1 MKRAMRRRKT
11 WQRQAAAITA
21 AMMAMSVG
29 GIAYAMPQGEVI
41 RSGKGEITR
50 QDKDMTVNQDSK
62 RLAIDWSGFD
72 IANDERVTFRQ
83 PDKDSVAL
91 NRVVGDAASVIDG
104 TLSGN
109 GHVYV
114 INPNGVLFGKNA
126 SVDVGSLVASTARIS
141 DSDMTNFANA
151 DGITMAIPE
160 DSSAKVINAGTIR
173 AEGGLVVL
181 HAAEVE
187 NSGTITN
194 PEGTTALAA
203 ARNLSLSADT
213 AGKIN
218 FTVDGALAKAKAL
231 NSGVLKADGGY
242 LVMTARSAGDVMS
255 TVVNNTGTMEAKT
268 LRQNEKGEI
277 LLDGGDNGIVELN
290 GTLDASGMEAGQSAG
305 SIKAIG
311 AETHVEDGA
320 TLHAIGAVDG
330 GLIETSGDYL
340 EIGDNVDIDAAGKT
354 GKAGEWL
361 LDPTKVI
368 IINDSEA
375 GTVHGGSNAYT
386 SGTTYLKTSS
396 IANVLKKNNVKIQAM
411 DRTYHNADITLASA
425 LNVDETTAGKNTLTL
440 EAEENI
446 NINADI
452 RATAPLNVVLN
463 ADTNRDDKGGVNI
476 NADIRTG
483 GGSLTTGANG
493 ATFFGGTNSGE
504 NNRVIETSGGNVNIQ
519 NEARLQLNGGTLSIN
534 SAGGD
539 VTFARN
545 VASMNKYEAFM
556 DHDFVAGLRTDQATA
571 WEHMLKL
578 VYGKSYTN
586 DRGQS
591 VQFIVDGQSD
601 YESLTP
607 DQKNKA
613 SNMLAQTWEFADIAA
628 KLNNIEDP
636 DGKKLNGQ
644 HLVTITDKYENSAA
658 MANAVKKT
666 GNVVEY
672 FTGGKDVT
680 GRTGED
686 ANRTDGRTFAWVT
699 GPEAGTAFYE
709 TTGEGR
715 GYELNGNYTNWVRNE
730 PIDPRRPWNGSYNE
744 PNNNRGSEHQPYV
757 AIGWTDQN
765 GWDDVGNG
773 AGTVHGFIRE
783 TELPNSALSI
793 NSGAGKVT
801 VGTEGV
807 ADTGRLGSGEGTG
820 LRNLSIESTTGDVE
834 VLGSIY
840 VHDNHANAAADLAN
854 GNVKIAT
861 QGNVDVGQ
869 ITADKKVEIATTG
882 ADKDVTVNGKIAT
895 DGLVSIEATDD
906 ITVHGIEN
914 GDKIRLIST
923 NPSGNGAI
931 TLANNAEGGG
941 ALITTS
947 DANDAVII
955 DARGADGSFHNA
967 TDATKAEKA
976 IDTDGNW
983 KVYSASPDRDE
994 FGTNLNSETTARW
1007 HASSQGGNGLDA
1019 YAAETEDTNKYI
1031 FQVQPTL
1038 TITPDDKTKTYGDTV
1053 ELTAQAK
1060 AEFVD
1065 KNGDRQ
1071 DVTGFANAF
1080 QEVSEGGSI
1089 MDRYTGNY
1097 TLTSAGQAASATRT
1111 KGNYQADS
1119 DKELAVYDI
1128 EAKNDAKNPL
1138 RGLEGYGIA
1147 DLTNKGKLEITRRTV
1162 VLNGSAS
1169 QTYGDATLKNE
1180 NVYAETGTKGQG
1192 LVFEDKLDT
1201 SGVEYTI
1208 SPSGKYAASK
1218 NAHVN
1223 GVTAD
1228 AGTYNDELLF
1238 SNVHFTNNAN
1248 NADANYAVTGN
1259 GDITVDKHT
1268 ITRDELGLEGSP
1280 LFETVYGTKPDNLG
1294 TATFHDVNGDGSY
1307 ELAIT
1312 GTNALTGNDTGRVT
1326 NDVGSDYY
1334 TTVALSALSKNY
1346 KFDNGETS
1354 KDFEKTASVTKAKLT
1369 IESKGFNATYGD
1381 VETVQ
1386 QGLKNAAT
1394 ITGLTNGDG
1403 AATMIVDGTSDALIT
1418 DENGKTR
1425 TNDVKKNGNDGYDIN
1440 ASIPDTLTNT
1450 INKNYEITNNLGK
1463 VVLQKRTAYLSADDI
1478 HTVYGDG
1485 DTIYNRLAENNL
1497 LHLTNLASW
1506 DTESDILK
1514 QIKAE
1519 TTVEGNVSAF
1529 KLNAD
1534 GTIATDDEGHRYT
1547 NDVRAYSITTSYI
1560 NSKNYNI
1567 QRVRNENKN
1576 WGNIYVDPARL
1587 VINVGNAETVYG
1599 TKFDESQYDYAYSTN
1614 KGESLVNGD
1623 TKESL
1628 LKDLGTIGYDNEAA
1642 LDGTDGKWTA
1652 PVGDKY
1658 NLGFTQETKNAF
1670 KGLHNYDVTIVD
1682 GKAKVTPYTIT
1693 EDDII
1698 AANPHFT
1705 TVYGDTTTPVEVKIK
1720 GVNGD
1725 EEISNTAT
1733 TTAYIYDENGNPIKT
1748 EHVGDTYDIES
1759 TLTNSNYQFEGGKTS
1774 KVFDNTAS
1782 VTKAGLL
1789 VNVGNAETVYGTPF
1803 DTSKYD
1809 YAYSTETGKNLVNGD
1824 TKESLL
1830 KDLGTIGY
1838 DNEAALDGTDGK
1850 WTADV
1855 GDNYKLAFTDAT
1867 EAAFKAL
1874 NDYDVKVVDGKA
1886 KVTPYTI
1893 TSKDIVD
1900 GKPAFTTVYGTTT
1913 TPVEVAIKGVNGDAT
1928 VDNTATTSAYEYGTE
1943 GTPVKTKDVGD
1954 KAYDITSVLTNKNY
1968 RFEDGSD
1975 TKLFANTASVTPAE
1989 LTIQI
1994 GNASTVYG
2002 TKFDESQYGYNY
2014 ASGITNGDTEATLD
2028 AALGG
2033 MNYTND
2039 AALDGTNGK
2048 WTKDVGDYALK
2059 GEGVNGLKNYKVTYL
2074 DGTATVT
2081 PLNITE
2087 DNVNDFITNAT
2098 YTTVYGSKADFGQA
2112 VFTGVNGDGTRDLSI
2127 TGSSALTGNTE
2138 GVITKDAAENAYNTV
2153 VSLDG
2158 LSEQD
2163 KKNYGLEDTSSFTFD
2178 NSATVEKADLTV
2190 SRKGIETVYGT
2201 VKKDPGDM
2209 TTYTTLVNGDT
2220 NDIVIDNGNYGTA
2233 YSDDLTKTNN
2243 VGKYDYKA
2251 TLNSDSDV
2259 LRNYNVIDK
2268 GTNYVNITPYTIT
2281 DQEVVNL
2288 DGSPLYTTKYGQ
2300 KDAFGTATFT
2310 GVNGDGTYELAI
2322 TDSSALA
2329 TAGAGKVTQDVGKN
2343 IYDTTVELSEA
2354 MNGNYQF
2361 ADGATSKTFEKTASV
2376 TPAELTIKTKDV
2388 ETEYGTVKT
2397 TTSEVEGLVNGDLP
2411 TGFIY
2416 DYGNYGGAYLDGNT
2430 KTNDVN
2436 TYHFGTTLSGA
2447 EFLKNYTITGGE
2459 ADVKIDPK
2467 DITFFVSGTGNTLTD
2482 VTYTVDP
2489 DIDAQLAYG
2498 EHVDAD
2504 YTPGNDLGSNQYG
2517 VVAHINGTPIVT
2529 GDVAG
2534 NYRYNYG
2541 GLITLSPTVPT
2552 KPDIDPHNPSNLDG
2566 SGSWTSNMGNHGVPG
2581 VERVAGLASAELPFF
2596 KVEAGQV
2603 SHYGTYDVAADPDK
2617 VRLEPTGKRLPE
2629 PNQPKTQ
2636 YREYTKAL
2644 TTTDGTGMFRMVYDG
2659 STFNIT
2665 PVDDGALALMRMG
2678 DVKNNVELSAEA
2690 LHAGFSEMGILL
2702 EDLDGVYVHFD
2713 TMA

>member
-126 SVDVGSLVASTARIS
+126 SVDVGSLVASTAKLS
-141 DSDMTNFANA
+141 DSDMTNFADAN
-151 DGITMAIPE
+151 GITMAIPE

-290 GTLDASGMEAGQSAG
+290 GTLDVSGMEAGQSAG

-368 IINDSEA
+368 ISDEGDSNV
-375 GTVHGGSNAYT
+375 TGSNRYT
-386 SGTTYLKTSS
+386 RGTTYLKTSS
-396 IANVLKKNNVKIQAM
+396 ITNVLKKNNVKIQAT
-411 DRTYHNADITLASA
+411 DSTYHNADISLDSA

-452 RATAPLNVVLN
+452 NATAALNVVLN

-483 GGSLTTGANG
+483 GGSLMTGANG
-493 ATFFGGTNSGE
+493 ATFFGGTNSGK
-504 NNRVIETSGGNVNIQ
+504 NNRVIETSGGDVNIQ

-534 SAGGD
+534 SAGGN
-539 VTFARN
+539 VNFARN

-556 DHDFVAGLRTDQATA
+556 DHDFLAGKHTDQATA
-571 WEHMLKL
+571 WENMLRSM
-578 VYGKSYTN
+578 YGKYYTN
-586 DRGQS
+586 DSGQR

-601 YESLTP
+601 YESLTL

-628 KLNNIEDP
+628 RLNNIEDP

-680 GRTGED
+680 GRTGE
-686 ANRTDGRTFAWVT
+686 AAYRTDGRTFAWVT
-699 GPEAGTAFYE
+699 GPEAGTAFYK

-730 PIDPRRPWNGSYNE
+730 PIDPRRPWEGSYNE
-744 PNNNRGSEHQPYV
+744 PNNNRGGEHQPYV

-820 LRNLSIESTTGDVE
+820 LRNLSIETTKGDVK

-882 ADKDVTVNGKIAT
+882 ADKAVTVNGKIAT

-923 NPSGNGAI
+923 NPNGDGAI

-941 ALITTS
+941 ALITKS
-947 DANDAVII
+947 KANDAVII
-955 DARGADGSFHNA
+955 DVQGKNGSFQNL
-967 TDATKAEKA
+967 TTAEKA
-976 IDTDGNW
+976 ITTGEGGNW
-983 KVYSASPDRDE
+983 KVYSASPDRDT

-1007 HASSQGGNGLDA
+1007 HASSQGGNGLYA
-1019 YAAETEDTNKYI
+1019 YDAETEDTNKYI
-1031 FQVQPTL
+1031 FQTQPTL
-1038 TITPDDKTKTYGDTV
+1038 TITADNKEKTYGETV
-1053 ELTAQAK
+1053 ELTAQK
-1060 AEFVD
+1060 KVEFID
-1065 KNGDRQ
+1065 KDGNPH
-1071 DVTGFANAF
+1071 DVTGYTDAF
-1080 QEVSEGGSI
+1080 KEVSEGGSI

-1111 KGNYQADS
+1111 NGDRQAD
-1119 DKELAVYDI
+1119 DGERAIYDI
-1128 EAKNDAKNPL
+1128 NVDTHSL
-1138 RGLEGYGIA
+1138 QGLEGYAVG
-1147 DLTNKGKLEITRRTV
+1147 TPNKGALTINRRTV

-1169 QTYGDATLKNE
+1169 QTYGDATLRDKG
-1180 NVYAETGTKGQG
+1180 VYAETGTEGQG
-1192 LVFEDKLDT
+1192 VTNGDELDT

-1208 SPSGKYAASK
+1208 SPSDEYAASK

-1238 SNVHFTNNAN
+1238 SNVHFTNK
-1248 NADANYAVTGN
+1248 ADANYAVTGN

-1280 LFETVYGTKPDNLG
+1280 LFETVYGTKPDDLG
-1294 TATFHDVNGDGSY
+1294 KATFNAVNGDGSY
-1307 ELAIT
+1307 ELNIT

-1326 NDVGSDYY
+1326 NDFGSDYY
-1334 TTVALSALSKNY
+1334 TTVALSDALSKNY

-1354 KDFEKTASVTKAKLT
+1354 KDFANTASVTKAKLT
-1369 IESKGFNATYGD
+1369 ITTKDLGDVEYGD
-1381 VETVQ
+1381 VDTIKN
-1386 QGLKNAAT
+1386 GLINAGSLD
-1394 ITGLTNGDG
+1394 GLVNGDDEN
-1403 AATMIVDGTSDALIT
+1403 IVSTVNGTTDALT
-1418 DENGKTR
+1418 DGGKH
-1425 TNDVKKNGNDGYDIN
+1425 TNNVKDGGYTIEADLSSLSDKSLN
-1440 ASIPDTLTNT
+1440 TL
-1450 INKNYEITNNLGK
+1450 NKNYEITRKEGK
-1463 VVLQKRTAYLSADDI
+1463 VNLTRKQIELITDDI
-1478 HTVYGDG
+1478 TTTYGDG
-1485 DTIYNRLAENNL
+1485 NTILNQLNNNL
-1497 LHLTNLASW
+1497 LHLKGLVNDDNQST
-1506 DTESDILK
+1506 ILDELGAH
-1514 QIKAE
+1514 I
-1519 TTVEGNVSAF
+1519 TVKNNKSAF
-1529 KLNAD
+1529 KQNPD
-1534 GTIATDDEGHRYT
+1534 GTIMTDAVTGQHYT
-1547 NDVRAYSITTSYI
+1547 SDVGSYSITTGAYLAAETTNYEVVAGENAAGHTVGKIYVEKAPLTVNRTGYETTYGTVITDDAEHRFTTWSGLVNGDVDDIYI
-1560 NSKNYNI
+1560 NYGDYGGAYKDNNTRTNDADTYRFHKNLQSATNVLRNYEVNDTQKNWVKINPYALTDADILNATYTTEYGSRSRFSTAKLKNINGDGELDLRIVGSSALTGKTKGRVTEDVGQNIYNTVVSLDNIYGADGFDLKNYTLNGKALG
-1567 QRVRNENKN
+1567 KN
-1576 WGNIYVDPARL
+1576 DRMTIANSASVTPADL
-1587 VINVGNAETVYG
+1587 VITRKGIDTVYGTVKTDDGTMTTYKLVNGDTDDIAINNGNYGTAYNDDLTKTNNVGKYDYKATLNSASDVLRNYNVHDDGMNYVNITPLNITEDNVNDFITNATYTTVYGSKADFGQAVFTGKNGDGTRELSITGSSALTGNTEGVITKDAAENAYNTVVSLDGLSAQDKKNYGLADTSSFTFDNSATVEKADLTVSRKGIETVYG
-1599 TKFDESQYDYAYSTN
+1599 TVKKDPGDMTTYTT
-1614 KGESLVNGD
+1614 LVNGD
-1623 TKESL
+1623 TN
-1628 LKDLGTIGYDNEAA
+1628 DIVIDNGNYGTAYNDELTKTNN
-1642 LDGTDGKWTA
+1642 
-1652 PVGDKY
+1652 VGKY
-1658 NLGFTQETKNAF
+1658 N
-1670 KGLHNYDVTIVD
+1670 
-1682 GKAKVTPYTIT
+1682 
-1693 EDDII
+1693 
-1698 AANPHFT
+1698 
-1705 TVYGDTTTPVEVKIK
+1705 
-1720 GVNGD
+1720 
-1725 EEISNTAT
+1725 
-1733 TTAYIYDENGNPIKT
+1733 
-1748 EHVGDTYDIES
+1748 
-1759 TLTNSNYQFEGGKTS
+1759 
-1774 KVFDNTAS
+1774 
-1782 VTKAGLL
+1782 
-1789 VNVGNAETVYGTPF
+1789 
-1803 DTSKYD
+1803 
-1809 YAYSTETGKNLVNGD
+1809 
-1824 TKESLL
+1824 
-1830 KDLGTIGY
+1830 
-1838 DNEAALDGTDGK
+1838 
-1850 WTADV
+1850 
-1855 GDNYKLAFTDAT
+1855 YK
-1867 EAAFKAL
+1867 
-1874 NDYDVKVVDGKA
+1874 
-1886 KVTPYTI
+1886 
-1893 TSKDIVD
+1893 
-1900 GKPAFTTVYGTTT
+1900 
-1913 TPVEVAIKGVNGDAT
+1913 
-1928 VDNTATTSAYEYGTE
+1928 
-1943 GTPVKTKDVGD
+1943 
-1954 KAYDITSVLTNKNY
+1954 
-1968 RFEDGSD
+1968 
-1975 TKLFANTASVTPAE
+1975 
-1989 LTIQI
+1989 
-1994 GNASTVYG
+1994 
-2002 TKFDESQYGYNY
+2002 
-2014 ASGITNGDTEATLD
+2014 ATLNSESD
-2028 AALGG
+2028 VLR
-2033 MNYTND
+2033 NYNVHD
-2039 AALDGTNGK
+2039 DGTN
-2048 WTKDVGDYALK
+2048 Y
-2059 GEGVNGLKNYKVTYL
+2059 VNI
-2074 DGTATVT
+2074 T

-2209 TTYTTLVNGDT
+2209 TTYTKLVNGDT

-2233 YSDDLTKTNN
+2233 YNDELTKTNN
-2243 VGKYDYKA
+2243 VGKYNYKA
-2251 TLNSDSDV
+2251 TLNSESDV
-2259 LRNYNVIDK
+2259 LRNYNVHDD

-2281 DQEVVNL
+2281 EQEVVNL

-2329 TAGAGKVTQDVGKN
+2329 TAGAGKVTKDVGKN

-2388 ETEYGTVKT
+2388 ETEYGTVKM
-2397 TTSEVEGLVNGDLP
+2397 TTSEVDGLRNGDLP

-2665 PVDDGALALMRMG
+2665 SVDDGALALMRMG

>member
-231 NSGVLKADGGY
+231 NSGMLKADGGY

-361 LDPTKVI
+361 LDPTEVI

-396 IANVLKKNNVKIQAM
+396 IANVLKKNNVKIQAT
-411 DRTYHNADITLASA
+411 DPTYHNADITLASA
-425 LNVDETTAGKNTLTL
+425 LNIDETTVGKNTLTL
-440 EAEENI
+440 EAEESV

-452 RATAPLNVVLN
+452 HATAPLNIVLN

-493 ATFFGGTNSGE
+493 ATFFGGTSSGE
-504 NNRVIETSGGNVNIQ
+504 NNRVIETSGGDVNIQ
-519 NEARLQLNGGTLSIN
+519 NEARLQLNGGTLAIN
-534 SAGGD
+534 TAGGN
-539 VTFARN
+539 VNFARN

-556 DHDFVAGLRTDQATA
+556 DHDFVEYYSQDYPTGELSAEGQA
-571 WEHMLKL
+571 WENMIKS
-578 VYGKSYTN
+578 VYGKSYTDANGRKVKFVIQGRDYYWRVYDKAYEDLTNSEKVRLSN
-586 DRGQS
+586 D
-591 VQFIVDGQSD
+591 
-601 YESLTP
+601 
-607 DQKNKA
+607 
-613 SNMLAQTWEFADIAA
+613 LARIWELANLAA
-628 KLNNIEDP
+628 TQNNSKSDP
-636 DGKKLNGQ
+636 DGKNLDGQ

-658 MANAVKKT
+658 MASARKISGSVI
-666 GNVVEY
+666 EY
-672 FTGGKDVT
+672 FTGGKETTTNPSASKVS
-680 GRTGED
+680 GRE
-686 ANRTDGRTFAWVT
+686 FSWVT
-699 GPEAGTAFYE
+699 GPEKDQVFYI
-709 TTGEGR
+709 TGGI
-715 GYELNGNYTNWVRNE
+715 GSGADQNGMYTNWVRNVPTGIPE
-730 PIDPRRPWNGSYNE
+730 LPYYNE
-744 PNNNRGSEHQPYV
+744 PNNNGGRTSQPYV

-765 GWDDVGNG
+765 GWDDVGNN
-773 AGTVHGFIRE
+773 ATTIHGFIRE

-793 NSGAGKVT
+793 NSGVGKVT

-820 LRNLSIESTTGDVE
+820 LRNLSIETTTGDVK

-914 GDKIRLIST
+914 GDTIRLIST
-923 NPSGNGAI
+923 NPNGDGAI

-983 KVYSASPDRDE
+983 KVYSASPDRDT

-1007 HASSQGGNGLDA
+1007 HASSQDDTGLDK
-1019 YAAETEDTNKYI
+1019 YDETENTNKYI
-1031 FQVQPTL
+1031 FQTQPTL
-1038 TITPDDKTKTYGDTV
+1038 TITADNKEKTYGETV
-1053 ELTAQAK
+1053 ELTAQEK
-1060 AEFVD
+1060 AEFIGKD
-1065 KNGDRQ
+1065 GKPH
-1071 DVTGFANAF
+1071 DVTGYTDAF

-1089 MDRYTGNY
+1089 MDRYSGSY
-1097 TLTSAGQAASATRT
+1097 TLSSRGQAESATRT
-1111 KGNYQADS
+1111 NGDRQAD
-1119 DKELAVYDI
+1119 DRERAIYDI
-1128 EAKNDAKNPL
+1128 NVDTHSL
-1138 RGLEGYGIA
+1138 QGLEGYAVG
-1147 DLTNKGKLEITRRTV
+1147 TPNKGELTINRRTV

-1169 QTYGDATLKNE
+1169 QTYGDATLKNK
-1180 NVYAETGTKGQG
+1180 NVYAETGTEGQG
-1192 LVFEDKLDT
+1192 VTNGDELDT

-1208 SPSGKYAASK
+1208 SPSGKYVASK

-1238 SNVHFTNNAN
+1238 SNVHFTNNA
-1248 NADANYAVTGN
+1248 DANYAVTGN

-1268 ITRDELGLEGSP
+1268 ITRGELGLEGSP
-1280 LFETVYGTKPDNLG
+1280 LFKTVYGTKPDDLG
-1294 TATFHDVNGDGSY
+1294 TATFNAVNGDGSY

-1312 GTNALTGNDTGRVT
+1312 GTNALTGNTTGKVT

-1334 TTVALSALSKNY
+1334 TTVELSDALSKNY

-1354 KDFEKTASVTKAKLT
+1354 KDFANTASVTKAKLT

-1547 NDVRAYSITTSYI
+1547 NDVRAYSITTSYT
-1560 NSKNYNI
+1560 
-1567 QRVRNENKN
+1567 
-1576 WGNIYVDPARL
+1576 A
-1587 VINVGNAETVYG
+1587 VY
-1599 TKFDESQYDYAYSTN
+1599 
-1614 KGESLVNGD
+1614 
-1623 TKESL
+1623 
-1628 LKDLGTIGYDNEAA
+1628 
-1642 LDGTDGKWTA
+1642 
-1652 PVGDKY
+1652 
-1658 NLGFTQETKNAF
+1658 
-1670 KGLHNYDVTIVD
+1670 
-1682 GKAKVTPYTIT
+1682 
-1693 EDDII
+1693 
-1698 AANPHFT
+1698 
-1705 TVYGDTTTPVEVKIK
+1705 
-1720 GVNGD
+1720 
-1725 EEISNTAT
+1725 
-1733 TTAYIYDENGNPIKT
+1733 
-1748 EHVGDTYDIES
+1748 
-1759 TLTNSNYQFEGGKTS
+1759 
-1774 KVFDNTAS
+1774 
-1782 VTKAGLL
+1782 
-1789 VNVGNAETVYGTPF
+1789 
-1803 DTSKYD
+1803 
-1809 YAYSTETGKNLVNGD
+1809 
-1824 TKESLL
+1824 
-1830 KDLGTIGY
+1830 
-1838 DNEAALDGTDGK
+1838 
-1850 WTADV
+1850 
-1855 GDNYKLAFTDAT
+1855 
-1867 EAAFKAL
+1867 
-1874 NDYDVKVVDGKA
+1874 
-1886 KVTPYTI
+1886 
-1893 TSKDIVD
+1893 
-1900 GKPAFTTVYGTTT
+1900 
-1913 TPVEVAIKGVNGDAT
+1913 
-1928 VDNTATTSAYEYGTE
+1928 
-1943 GTPVKTKDVGD
+1943 
-1954 KAYDITSVLTNKNY
+1954 
-1968 RFEDGSD
+1968 
-1975 TKLFANTASVTPAE
+1975 
-1989 LTIQI
+1989 
-1994 GNASTVYG
+1994 
-2002 TKFDESQYGYNY
+2002 
-2014 ASGITNGDTEATLD
+2014 
-2028 AALGG
+2028 
-2033 MNYTND
+2033 
-2039 AALDGTNGK
+2039 
-2048 WTKDVGDYALK
+2048 
-2059 GEGVNGLKNYKVTYL
+2059 
-2074 DGTATVT
+2074 
-2081 PLNITE
+2081 
-2087 DNVNDFITNAT
+2087 
-2098 YTTVYGSKADFGQA
+2098 
-2112 VFTGVNGDGTRDLSI
+2112 
-2127 TGSSALTGNTE
+2127 
-2138 GVITKDAAENAYNTV
+2138 
-2153 VSLDG
+2153 
-2158 LSEQD
+2158 
-2163 KKNYGLEDTSSFTFD
+2163 SF
-2178 NSATVEKADLTV
+2178 
-2190 SRKGIETVYGT
+2190 
-2201 VKKDPGDM
+2201 
-2209 TTYTTLVNGDT
+2209 
-2220 NDIVIDNGNYGTA
+2220 
-2233 YSDDLTKTNN
+2233 
-2243 VGKYDYKA
+2243 
-2251 TLNSDSDV
+2251 
-2259 LRNYNVIDK
+2259 
-2268 GTNYVNITPYTIT
+2268 
-2281 DQEVVNL
+2281 
-2288 DGSPLYTTKYGQ
+2288 
-2300 KDAFGTATFT
+2300 
-2310 GVNGDGTYELAI
+2310 
-2322 TDSSALA
+2322 
-2329 TAGAGKVTQDVGKN
+2329 
-2343 IYDTTVELSEA
+2343 
-2354 MNGNYQF
+2354 
-2361 ADGATSKTFEKTASV
+2361 
-2376 TPAELTIKTKDV
+2376 
-2388 ETEYGTVKT
+2388 
-2397 TTSEVEGLVNGDLP
+2397 
-2411 TGFIY
+2411 
-2416 DYGNYGGAYLDGNT
+2416 
-2430 KTNDVN
+2430 
-2436 TYHFGTTLSGA
+2436 
-2447 EFLKNYTITGGE
+2447 
-2459 ADVKIDPK
+2459 
-2467 DITFFVSGTGNTLTD
+2467 
-2482 VTYTVDP
+2482 
-2489 DIDAQLAYG
+2489 
-2498 EHVDAD
+2498 
-2504 YTPGNDLGSNQYG
+2504 
-2517 VVAHINGTPIVT
+2517 
-2529 GDVAG
+2529 
-2534 NYRYNYG
+2534 
-2541 GLITLSPTVPT
+2541 
-2552 KPDIDPHNPSNLDG
+2552 
-2566 SGSWTSNMGNHGVPG
+2566 
-2581 VERVAGLASAELPFF
+2581 
-2596 KVEAGQV
+2596 
-2603 SHYGTYDVAADPDK
+2603 
-2617 VRLEPTGKRLPE
+2617 
-2629 PNQPKTQ
+2629 
-2636 YREYTKAL
+2636 
-2644 TTTDGTGMFRMVYDG
+2644 
-2659 STFNIT
+2659 
-2665 PVDDGALALMRMG
+2665 
-2678 DVKNNVELSAEA
+2678 
-2690 LHAGFSEMGILL
+2690 
-2702 EDLDGVYVHFD
+2702 
-2713 TMA
+2713 

>member
-231 NSGVLKADGGY
+231 NSGMLKADGGY

-340 EIGDNVDIDAAGKT
+340 EVGDNVDIDAAGKT

-368 IINDSEA
+368 ISDEGDSNV
-375 GTVHGGSNAYT
+375 TGSNRYT
-386 SGTTYLKTSS
+386 RGTTYLKTSS
-396 IANVLKKNNVKIQAM
+396 ITNVLKKNNVKIQAT
-411 DRTYHNADITLASA
+411 DSTYHNADISLDSA

-452 RATAPLNVVLN
+452 NATAALNVVLN

-483 GGSLTTGANG
+483 GGSLMTGANG
-493 ATFFGGTNSGE
+493 ATFFGGTNSGK
-504 NNRVIETSGGNVNIQ
+504 NNRVIETSGGDVNIQ

-534 SAGGD
+534 SAGGN
-539 VTFARN
+539 VNFARN

-556 DHDFVAGLRTDQATA
+556 DHDFLAGKHTDQATA
-571 WEHMLKL
+571 WENMLRSM
-578 VYGKSYTN
+578 YGKYYTN
-586 DRGQS
+586 DSGQR

-628 KLNNIEDP
+628 RLNNIEDP

-680 GRTGED
+680 GRTGE
-686 ANRTDGRTFAWVT
+686 AAYRTDGRTFAWVT
-699 GPEAGTAFYE
+699 GPEAGTAFYK
-709 TTGEGR
+709 TTGEGC

-730 PIDPRRPWNGSYNE
+730 PIDPRRPWEGSYNE
-744 PNNNRGSEHQPYV
+744 PNNNRGGGHQPYV

-820 LRNLSIESTTGDVE
+820 LRNLSIETTKGDVK

-882 ADKDVTVNGKIAT
+882 ADKAVTVNGKIAT

-906 ITVHGIEN
+906 ITVNGIEN

-923 NPSGNGAI
+923 NPNGDGAI

-941 ALITTS
+941 ALITKS
-947 DANDAVII
+947 KANDAVII
-955 DARGADGSFHNA
+955 DVQGKNGSFQNL
-967 TDATKAEKA
+967 TTAEKA
-976 IDTDGNW
+976 ITTGEGGNW
-983 KVYSASPDRDE
+983 KVYSASPDRDT

-1007 HASSQGGNGLDA
+1007 HASSQGGNGLYA
-1019 YAAETEDTNKYI
+1019 YDAETEDTNKYI
-1031 FQVQPTL
+1031 FQTQPTL
-1038 TITPDDKTKTYGDTV
+1038 TITADNKEKTYGETV
-1053 ELTAQAK
+1053 ELTAQK
-1060 AEFVD
+1060 KVEFID
-1065 KNGDRQ
+1065 KDGNPH
-1071 DVTGFANAF
+1071 DVTGYTDAF
-1080 QEVSEGGSI
+1080 KEVSEGGSI

-1111 KGNYQADS
+1111 NGDRQAD
-1119 DKELAVYDI
+1119 DGEHAIYDI
-1128 EAKNDAKNPL
+1128 NVDTHSL
-1138 RGLEGYGIA
+1138 QGLEGYAVG
-1147 DLTNKGKLEITRRTV
+1147 TPNKGALTINRRTV

-1169 QTYGDATLKNE
+1169 QTYGDATLRGTR
-1180 NVYAETGTKGQG
+1180 VYAETGTDGQG
-1192 LVFEDKLDT
+1192 VTNGDELDT

-1208 SPSGKYAASK
+1208 SPSGEYAASK

-1238 SNVHFTNNAN
+1238 SNVHFTNK
-1248 NADANYAVTGN
+1248 ADANYAVTGN

-1280 LFETVYGTKPDNLG
+1280 LFETVYGTKPDDLG
-1294 TATFHDVNGDGSY
+1294 TATFNAVNGDGSY
-1307 ELAIT
+1307 ELNIT

-1326 NDVGSDYY
+1326 NDFGSGYY
-1334 TTVALSALSKNY
+1334 TTVALSDALSKNY

-1354 KDFEKTASVTKAKLT
+1354 KDFANTASVTKAKLT
-1369 IESKGFNATYGD
+1369 ITTKDLGDVEYGD
-1381 VETVQ
+1381 VDTIKN
-1386 QGLKNAAT
+1386 GLINAGSLD
-1394 ITGLTNGDG
+1394 GLVNGDDEN
-1403 AATMIVDGTSDALIT
+1403 IVSTVNGTTDALT
-1418 DENGKTR
+1418 DGGKH
-1425 TNDVKKNGNDGYDIN
+1425 TNNVKDGGYTIEADLSSLSDKSLN
-1440 ASIPDTLTNT
+1440 TL
-1450 INKNYEITNNLGK
+1450 NKNYEITRKEGK
-1463 VVLQKRTAYLSADDI
+1463 VNLTRKQIELITDDI
-1478 HTVYGDG
+1478 TTTYGDG
-1485 DTIYNRLAENNL
+1485 NTILNQLNNNL
-1497 LHLTNLASW
+1497 LHLKGLVNDDNQST
-1506 DTESDILK
+1506 ILDELGAH
-1514 QIKAE
+1514 I
-1519 TTVEGNVSAF
+1519 TVKNNKSAF
-1529 KLNAD
+1529 KQNPD
-1534 GTIATDDEGHRYT
+1534 GTIMTDAVTGQHYT
-1547 NDVRAYSITTSYI
+1547 SDVGSYSITTGAYLAAETTNYEVVAGENAAGHTVGKIYVEKAPLTVNRTGYETTYGTVITDDAEHRFTTWSGLVNGDVDDIYI
-1560 NSKNYNI
+1560 NYGDYGGAYKDNNTRTNDADTYRFHKNLQSATNVLRNYEVNDTQKNWVKINPYALTDADILNATYTTEYGSRSRFSTAKLKNINGDGELDLRIVGSSALTGKTKGRVTEDVGQNIYNTVVSLDNIYGADGFDLKNYTLNGKALG
-1567 QRVRNENKN
+1567 KN
-1576 WGNIYVDPARL
+1576 DRMTIANSASVTPADL
-1587 VINVGNAETVYG
+1587 VITRKGIETVYG
-1599 TKFDESQYDYAYSTN
+1599 TVKKDPGDMTTYTT
-1614 KGESLVNGD
+1614 LVNGD
-1623 TKESL
+1623 TN
-1628 LKDLGTIGYDNEAA
+1628 DIVIDN
-1642 LDGTDGKWTA
+1642 G
-1652 PVGDKY
+1652 
-1658 NLGFTQETKNAF
+1658 
-1670 KGLHNYDVTIVD
+1670 NY
-1682 GKAKVTPYTIT
+1682 G
-1693 EDDII
+1693 
-1698 AANPHFT
+1698 
-1705 TVYGDTTTPVEVKIK
+1705 
-1720 GVNGD
+1720 
-1725 EEISNTAT
+1725 
-1733 TTAYIYDENGNPIKT
+1733 TAYNDNLTKT
-1748 EHVGDTYDIES
+1748 
-1759 TLTNSNYQFEGGKTS
+1759 N
-1774 KVFDNTAS
+1774 
-1782 VTKAGLL
+1782 
-1789 VNVGNAETVYGTPF
+1789 NVG
-1803 DTSKYD
+1803 KYD
-1809 YAYSTETGKNLVNGD
+1809 YK
-1824 TKESLL
+1824 
-1830 KDLGTIGY
+1830 
-1838 DNEAALDGTDGK
+1838 
-1850 WTADV
+1850 
-1855 GDNYKLAFTDAT
+1855 
-1867 EAAFKAL
+1867 
-1874 NDYDVKVVDGKA
+1874 
-1886 KVTPYTI
+1886 
-1893 TSKDIVD
+1893 
-1900 GKPAFTTVYGTTT
+1900 
-1913 TPVEVAIKGVNGDAT
+1913 
-1928 VDNTATTSAYEYGTE
+1928 
-1943 GTPVKTKDVGD
+1943 
-1954 KAYDITSVLTNKNY
+1954 
-1968 RFEDGSD
+1968 
-1975 TKLFANTASVTPAE
+1975 
-1989 LTIQI
+1989 
-1994 GNASTVYG
+1994 
-2002 TKFDESQYGYNY
+2002 
-2014 ASGITNGDTEATLD
+2014 ATLNSESD
-2028 AALGG
+2028 VLR
-2033 MNYTND
+2033 NYNVHD
-2039 AALDGTNGK
+2039 DGTN
-2048 WTKDVGDYALK
+2048 Y
-2059 GEGVNGLKNYKVTYL
+2059 VNI
-2074 DGTATVT
+2074 T
-2081 PLNITE
+2081 PLNITK

-2112 VFTGVNGDGTRDLSI
+2112 VFTGVNGDGTHDLSI

-2233 YSDDLTKTNN
+2233 YNDDLTKTNN

-2251 TLNSDSDV
+2251 TLNSASDV

-2329 TAGAGKVTQDVGKN
+2329 TAGAGKVTKDVGKN

-2397 TTSEVEGLVNGDLP
+2397 TTSEVDGLRNGDLP

-2467 DITFFVSGTGNTLTD
+2467 DITFFVSGTGNTLD
-2482 VTYTVDP
+2482 DITYTVDP

-2504 YTPGNDLGSNQYG
+2504 YTPGNTVGDNQYG
-2517 VVAHINGTPIVT
+2517 VVANINGTPIIT
-2529 GDVAG
+2529 GNVAG

-2541 GLITLSPTVPT
+2541 GLITITPAEPTNPTVVPT

-2644 TTTDGTGMFRMVYDG
+2644 TMTDGTGMFRMVYDG

>member
-41 RSGKGEITR
+41 RSGKGEIMR

-151 DGITMAIPE
+151 DGITMAISE

-231 NSGVLKADGGY
+231 NSGMLKADGGY

-361 LDPTKVI
+361 LDPTEVI

-396 IANVLKKNNVKIQAM
+396 IANVLKKNNVKIQAT
-411 DRTYHNADITLASA
+411 DPTYHNADITLASA
-425 LNVDETTAGKNTLTL
+425 LNIDETTVGKNTLTL
-440 EAEENI
+440 EAEESV

-452 RATAPLNVVLN
+452 HATAPLNIVLN

-493 ATFFGGTNSGE
+493 ATFFGGTSSGE
-504 NNRVIETSGGNVNIQ
+504 NNRVIETSGGDVNIQ
-519 NEARLQLNGGTLSIN
+519 NEARLQLNGGTLAIN
-534 SAGGD
+534 TAGGN
-539 VTFARN
+539 VNFARN

-556 DHDFVAGLRTDQATA
+556 DHDFVEYYSQDYPTGELSAEGQA
-571 WEHMLKL
+571 WENMIKS
-578 VYGKSYTN
+578 VYGKSYTDANGRKVKFVIQGRDYYWRVYDKAYEDLTNSEKVRLSN
-586 DRGQS
+586 D
-591 VQFIVDGQSD
+591 
-601 YESLTP
+601 
-607 DQKNKA
+607 
-613 SNMLAQTWEFADIAA
+613 LARIWELANLAA
-628 KLNNIEDP
+628 TQNNGKSDP
-636 DGKKLNGQ
+636 DGKNLDGQ

-658 MANAVKKT
+658 MASARKISGSVI
-666 GNVVEY
+666 EY
-672 FTGGKDVT
+672 FTGGKETTTNPSASKVS
-680 GRTGED
+680 GRE
-686 ANRTDGRTFAWVT
+686 FSWVT
-699 GPEAGTAFYE
+699 GPEKDQVFYI
-709 TTGEGR
+709 TGGI
-715 GYELNGNYTNWVRNE
+715 GSGADQNGMYTNWVRNVPTGIPE
-730 PIDPRRPWNGSYNE
+730 LPYYNE
-744 PNNNRGSEHQPYV
+744 PNNNGGRTSQPYV

-765 GWDDVGNG
+765 GWDDVGNN
-773 AGTVHGFIRE
+773 ATTIHGFIRE

-793 NSGAGKVT
+793 NSGAGNVT
-801 VGTEGV
+801 VGTEGA

-820 LRNLSIESTTGDVE
+820 LRNLSIETTTGDVK

-882 ADKDVTVNGKIAT
+882 TDKDVTVNGKIAT

-914 GDKIRLIST
+914 GDTIRLIST
-923 NPSGNGAI
+923 NPNGDGAI

-947 DANDAVII
+947 DANYAVII

-983 KVYSASPDRDE
+983 KVYSASPDRDT

-1007 HASSQGGNGLDA
+1007 HASSQDDTGLDK
-1019 YAAETEDTNKYI
+1019 YDETENTNKYI
-1031 FQVQPTL
+1031 FQTQPTL
-1038 TITPDDKTKTYGDTV
+1038 TVTADNKEKTYGKTVKTV
-1053 ELTAQAK
+1053 ELTAQEK
-1060 AEFVD
+1060 AEFIGKD
-1065 KNGDRQ
+1065 GNPH
-1071 DVTGFANAF
+1071 DVTGYTDAF

-1089 MDRYTGNY
+1089 MDRYSGSY
-1097 TLTSAGQAASATRT
+1097 TLSSAGQAASATRT
-1111 KGNYQADS
+1111 NGDRQAD
-1119 DKELAVYDI
+1119 DGERAIYDI
-1128 EAKNDAKNPL
+1128 NVDTHSL
-1138 RGLEGYGIA
+1138 QGLEGYAVG
-1147 DLTNKGKLEITRRTV
+1147 TPNKGKLTINRRTV

-1169 QTYGDATLKNE
+1169 QTYGDATLKGT
-1180 NVYAETGTKGQG
+1180 NVYAETGTEGQG
-1192 LVFEDKLDT
+1192 VTNGDELDT
-1201 SGVEYTI
+1201 SGVKYTI
-1208 SPSGKYAASK
+1208 SPSGKYDASK

-1228 AGTYNDELLF
+1228 AGTYNGELLF
-1238 SNVHFTNNAN
+1238 SNVHFTN

-1280 LFETVYGTKPDNLG
+1280 LFETVYGTKPDDLG
-1294 TATFHDVNGDGSY
+1294 TATFNAVNGDGSY
-1307 ELAIT
+1307 ELNIT

-1326 NDVGSDYY
+1326 NDFGSDYY
-1334 TTVALSALSKNY
+1334 TTVALSDALSKNY

-1354 KDFEKTASVTKAKLT
+1354 KDFEKTARVTRKQ
-1369 IESKGFNATYGD
+1369 IELITDDITTTYGNGNKILAELND
-1381 VETVQ
+1381 NLLHLE
-1386 QGLKNAAT
+1386 
-1394 ITGLTNGDG
+1394 GLTNGDEK
-1403 AATMIVDGTSDALIT
+1403 DP
-1418 DENGKTR
+1418 GK
-1425 TNDVKKNGNDGYDIN
+1425 I
-1440 ASIPDTLTNT
+1440 
-1450 INKNYEITNNLGK
+1450 
-1463 VVLQKRTAYLSADDI
+1463 
-1478 HTVYGDG
+1478 
-1485 DTIYNRLAENNL
+1485 LAEL
-1497 LHLTNLASW
+1497 GAH
-1506 DTESDILK
+1506 I
-1514 QIKAE
+1514 
-1519 TTVEGNVSAF
+1519 TVENNKSAF
-1529 KLNAD
+1529 KQKPD
-1534 GTIATDDEGHRYT
+1534 GTIMTDAVTGQHYT
-1547 NDVRAYSITTSYI
+1547 SNAGSYSITTGAYLPDTT
-1560 NSKNYNI
+1560 KNYE
-1567 QRVRNENKN
+1567 VVLGENAAGHTVGK
-1576 WGNIYVDPARL
+1576 
-1587 VINVGNAETVYG
+1587 INVKKAPLTVNRTGYETTYG
-1599 TKFDESQYDYAYSTN
+1599 TVITDDVAHRFTTWS
-1614 KGESLVNGD
+1614 GLVNGD
-1623 TKESL
+1623 VDDIYINYGNYGGAY
-1628 LKDLGTIGYDNEAA
+1628 KDNNTRTNNAGT
-1642 LDGTDGKWTA
+1642 
-1652 PVGDKY
+1652 Y
-1658 NLGFTQETKNAF
+1658 NFY
-1670 KGLHNYDVTIVD
+1670 KGLQSASNVLRNYEVNDTQKNWVKINPYALTDADISASYTTKYGSAYSFKKFGTAKLKNINGDGELDLMVVGSSALAPKSSGRVTQDAGENIYNTVVSLDAIYGADGFDLKNYTLNGKAIDKNTRMTIDNSASVKKATLKVNRKGHTTEYGTVLLEDAAHPFTTWGPLVNGDVDDIKVDNKNYGGAYLDNNTRTNNASDTPYTFKEALTSASNVLRNYTLDDTQSNSVTI
-1682 GKAKVTPYTIT
+1682 TPYTIT
-1693 EDDII
+1693 SDDIVNGNPTFETVYGNKDKKLDVVINGVNGDGEI
-1698 AANPHFT
+1698 ANTSTTTAYIYDEATGKPSKTNNVGNDYSITTVLNNTNYRFDNGTNTKLFEKSAKVTPATLKVNRTGYTTEYGTVILEDAAHPFTTWGPLANGDVDDIKVDNKDYGGAYLDGNTRTNDASDTPYTFKEALT
-1705 TVYGDTTTPVEVKIK
+1705 SESNVLRNYTLDDTGMNSVTITPYTITSKDIVNGNPEFSTVYGDTTTPVEVTIK

-1725 EEISNTAT
+1725 
-1733 TTAYIYDENGNPIKT
+1733 
-1748 EHVGDTYDIES
+1748 
-1759 TLTNSNYQFEGGKTS
+1759 
-1774 KVFDNTAS
+1774 
-1782 VTKAGLL
+1782 VT
-1789 VNVGNAETVYGTPF
+1789 
-1803 DTSKYD
+1803 
-1809 YAYSTETGKNLVNGD
+1809 
-1824 TKESLL
+1824 
-1830 KDLGTIGY
+1830 
-1838 DNEAALDGTDGK
+1838 
-1850 WTADV
+1850 
-1855 GDNYKLAFTDAT
+1855 
-1867 EAAFKAL
+1867 
-1874 NDYDVKVVDGKA
+1874 
-1886 KVTPYTI
+1886 
-1893 TSKDIVD
+1893 
-1900 GKPAFTTVYGTTT
+1900 
-1913 TPVEVAIKGVNGDAT
+1913 VA
-1928 VDNTATTSAYEYGTE
+1928 NTATTSAYEYGTD
-1943 GTPVKTKDVGD
+1943 GTPVKTKDAGD
-1954 KAYDITSVLTNKNY
+1954 KIYDITSVLTNKNY
-1968 RFEDGSD
+1968 QFENG
-1975 TKLFANTASVTPAE
+1975 
-1989 LTIQI
+1989 
-1994 GNASTVYG
+1994 
-2002 TKFDESQYGYNY
+2002 ES
-2014 ASGITNGDTEATLD
+2014 
-2028 AALGG
+2028 
-2033 MNYTND
+2033 
-2039 AALDGTNGK
+2039 
-2048 WTKDVGDYALK
+2048 
-2059 GEGVNGLKNYKVTYL
+2059 
-2074 DGTATVT
+2074 
-2081 PLNITE
+2081 
-2087 DNVNDFITNAT
+2087 
-2098 YTTVYGSKADFGQA
+2098 
-2112 VFTGVNGDGTRDLSI
+2112 
-2127 TGSSALTGNTE
+2127 
-2138 GVITKDAAENAYNTV
+2138 
-2153 VSLDG
+2153 
-2158 LSEQD
+2158 
-2163 KKNYGLEDTSSFTFD
+2163 
-2178 NSATVEKADLTV
+2178 
-2190 SRKGIETVYGT
+2190 
-2201 VKKDPGDM
+2201 
-2209 TTYTTLVNGDT
+2209 
-2220 NDIVIDNGNYGTA
+2220 
-2233 YSDDLTKTNN
+2233 
-2243 VGKYDYKA
+2243 
-2251 TLNSDSDV
+2251 
-2259 LRNYNVIDK
+2259 
-2268 GTNYVNITPYTIT
+2268 
-2281 DQEVVNL
+2281 
-2288 DGSPLYTTKYGQ
+2288 
-2300 KDAFGTATFT
+2300 
-2310 GVNGDGTYELAI
+2310 
-2322 TDSSALA
+2322 
-2329 TAGAGKVTQDVGKN
+2329 
-2343 IYDTTVELSEA
+2343 
-2354 MNGNYQF
+2354 
-2361 ADGATSKTFEKTASV
+2361 SKTFEKTASV

-2397 TTSEVEGLVNGDLP
+2397 TTSEVEGLTNGDLP

-2416 DYGNYGGAYLDGNT
+2416 DYGDYGGAYLDSNT
-2430 KTNDVN
+2430 KTNNVN
-2436 TYHFGTTLSGA
+2436 TYHFGTEIKTMGKDGLVTPD
-2447 EFLKNYTITGGE
+2447 FLKNYTITGGE

-2467 DITFFVSGTGNTLTD
+2467 DVTFFVSGTGNTLD
-2482 VTYTVDP
+2482 DITYTVDP

-2541 GLITLSPTVPT
+2541 GLITLSSTVPT

-2596 KVEAGQV
+2596 KVDAGQV

-2665 PVDDGALALMRMG
+2665 PVDDGALALMRIG